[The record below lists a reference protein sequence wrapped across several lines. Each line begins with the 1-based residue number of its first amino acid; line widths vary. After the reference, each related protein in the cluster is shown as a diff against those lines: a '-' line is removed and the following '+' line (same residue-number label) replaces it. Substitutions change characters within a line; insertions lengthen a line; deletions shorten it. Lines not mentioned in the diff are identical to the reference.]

1 MCIAHPQIACNC
13 EQVRL
18 PILGSNDAWCIM
30 KNRFKLVHGAPKAV
44 EPSKVPPIPK
54 SILSA
59 PVRRGG
65 KHVKWGT
72 VRCTGR
78 VDSEIV
84 NPLPDLSSRKG
95 VHRMPTPAPKPK
107 RSPCAAL
114 PACAVQRHPS
124 RILPVTRSKSYNA
137 YSPSN
142 RVKPDSLF
150 TQQYK
155 NKLNSSTHARHVR
168 N

>member
-1 MCIAHPQIACNC
+1 MCIAHPIIDCNC

-18 PILGSNDAWCIM
+18 PTLGAHDAWGVM
-30 KNRFKLVHGAPKAV
+30 KNRFKLVHGALKAV
-44 EPSKVPPIPK
+44 EPCKIPPIPK

-59 PVRRGG
+59 PLRQGG
-65 KHVKWGT
+65 KHVKWVVGY
-72 VRCTGR
+72 TGR
-78 VDSEIV
+78 VDGEGI
-84 NPLPDLSSRKG
+84 NPVLDRRSRKG

-114 PACAVQRHPS
+114 PAYAVQMHPS

-137 YSPSN
+137 YYPSN
-142 RVKPDSLF
+142 RVKPDPLF
-150 TQQYK
+150 TQHYK
-155 NKLNSSTHARHVR
+155 NKLNSSTHTRHVR